1 MANIVRYLRGSVL
14 DDATVSASSA
24 TAGLPAGNV
33 KDKLIRKVYRT
44 TGKSNEWVR
53 FKASGGATGINTI
66 FVGKHSFTKNAVVLW
81 QGNSTSNFASGPAL
95 NITLSVVT
103 DALGSVVPKICH
115 FRSAVATYLHWRLY
129 VRDSGNASTN
139 LEIGRIATGRYV
151 EPTQNVRE
159 GFEMRYVD
167 PSRRMVNAGRQGYAN
182 TRPTYQEFTYSV
194 AWAKE
199 DQQDQLI
206 ALYRSIGQHTAFVFA
221 LDPEDRPSH
230 NTAYVEFME
239 PIAWQSNV
247 VRQKTLSSLTLQE
260 KV

>member
-1 MANIVRYLRGSVL
+1 MANVVRWLKGSVL
-14 DDATVSASSA
+14 DDATVSASSQ

-44 TGKSNEWVR
+44 TGRSNEWIR
-53 FKASGGATGINTI
+53 FKASGGATGINTVFI
-66 FVGKHSFTKNAVVLW
+66 GKHSLTKNAVVLW
-81 QGNSTSNFASGPAL
+81 QGNTTSNFASGPAL

-103 DALGSVVPKICH
+103 DALGSAVPKICY
-115 FRSAVATYLHWRLY
+115 FRSAVASYLHWRLY
-129 VRDSGNASTN
+129 LRDSGNASSN
-139 LEIGRIATGRYV
+139 LEIGRIAVGRYV
-151 EPTQNVRE
+151 EPAQNLRE
-159 GFEMRYVD
+159 GFAMRYVD

-206 ALYRSIGQHTAFVFA
+206 ALYRSIGQHTAFVFS

-230 NTAYVEFME
+230 NSAYVEFME
-239 PIAWQSNV
+239 PLSWESNV
-247 VRQKTLSSLTLQE
+247 TRQKTLQQLTLQE

>member
-1 MANIVRYLRGSVL
+1 MNQVRYLKGSVL
-14 DDATVSASSA
+14 DDATVSASSQ
-24 TAGLPAGNV
+24 TAGLPAQNV

-44 TGKSNEWVR
+44 TGRANEWVR
-53 FKASGGATGINTI
+53 FKASGGATGINMV

-81 QGNSTSNFASGPAL
+81 QGNTTSNFASGPAL

-103 DALGSVVPKICH
+103 DALGSVIPKICH

-139 LEIGRIATGRYV
+139 LEIGRIAAGRYT

-159 GFEMRYVD
+159 GFTMRYVD

-182 TRPTYQEFTYSV
+182 TRPSYQEFTYSV
-194 AWAKE
+194 GWAKE

-221 LDPEDRPSH
+221 LDPVDRPSH

-239 PIAWQSNV
+239 PVSWQSNV
-247 VRQKTLSSLTLQE
+247 VRQGSLQELTLQE